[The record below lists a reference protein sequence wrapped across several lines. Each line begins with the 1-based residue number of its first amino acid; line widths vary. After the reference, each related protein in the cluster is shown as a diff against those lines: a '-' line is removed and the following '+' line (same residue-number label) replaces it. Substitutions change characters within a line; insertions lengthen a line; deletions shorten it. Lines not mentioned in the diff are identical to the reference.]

1 MGSRVLQGIGRKLLA
16 FTLVLLAGLTLV
28 QAQTV
33 DDILDAG
40 KVRIGVVTG
49 VPPFGSI
56 NAAGEVVGY
65 DVDVANLVGQYLGV
79 DVEIVGLTPPA
90 RIPALQSGRV
100 DILVATLGPTP
111 ERAQSVMFTMPYSAF
126 LMTILA
132 PVEADYNSL
141 QDLAGVSVAVPR
153 GSPQD
158 VQLTRQAVA
167 GTDIQRFQDDA
178 TAAQALFSGQVDA
191 VAIPNITA
199 KSILDQRGEEGY
211 ELKFSFAQQPNS
223 MTVRKDAF
231 ELQQWLNNFIYWIKL
246 NGELD
251 AISQQWIGEPLPE
264 LPVF

>member
-1 MGSRVLQGIGRKLLA
+1 MGSRVMQVIGWKILA
-16 FTLVLLAGLTLV
+16 CTLVLLAGLPLV

-33 DDILDAG
+33 DEILDRG
-40 KVRIGVVTG
+40 RVRIGVVTG
-49 VPPFGSI
+49 VPPFGTVD
-56 NAAGEVVGY
+56 AGGNVVGY
-65 DVDVANLVGQYLGV
+65 DVDVANLIGEYLGV
-79 DVEIVGLTPPA
+79 NVEIVGLAPPA
-90 RIPALQSGRV
+90 RIPALQAGRV

-126 LMTILA
+126 LMSILA
-132 PVEADYNSL
+132 PVDADYDSL
-141 QDLAGVSVAVPR
+141 EDLAGVSVAVPR

-158 VQLTRQAVA
+158 VELTRRAVA

-199 KSILDQRGEEGY
+199 MAILEQRNQEGY
-211 ELKFSFAQQPNS
+211 ELKFSFSQQPNS

-231 ELQQWLNNFIYWIKL
+231 ELHQWLNNFIYFVKL
-246 NGELD
+246 NGALD
-251 AISQQWIGEPLPE
+251 AISQEWIGEPLPD

>member
-1 MGSRVLQGIGRKLLA
+1 MGFRMMRGIGPTLIVSILA
-16 FTLVLLAGLTLV
+16 VLAGLSLV

-33 DDILDAG
+33 DEILDRG
-40 KVRIGVVTG
+40 QVRIGVVTG

-56 NAAGEVVGY
+56 DASGETIGY
-65 DVDVANLVGQYLGV
+65 DVDVANLIGEYLGV

-90 RIPALQSGRV
+90 RIPALQSGQV
-100 DILVATLGPTP
+100 DLLVATLGPTP

-126 LMTILA
+126 LMTIVA
-132 PVEADYNSL
+132 PVDADYESL
-141 QDLAGVSVAVPR
+141 EDLAGVSVAVPR

-158 VQLTRQAVA
+158 VQLSRQAVA

-199 KSILDQRGEEGY
+199 LSILERRGEEGY
-211 ELKFSFAQQPNS
+211 ELKFAFSQQPNS

-246 NGELD
+246 NGQLD
-251 AISQQWIGEPLPE
+251 AISQEWIGEPLPE